1 MTILADA
8 PTPVLKSV
16 TLPQPGTVLDSVL
29 GRLDAIGPDNA
40 DVARDVAEML
50 ARGGWN
56 RSGSDLYDLSL
67 LISRLPGL

>member
-8 PTPVLKSV
+8 PAPVLQSV
-16 TLPQPGTVLDSVL
+16 IS
-29 GRLDAIGPDNA
+29 RIDAVEPDNA
-40 DVARDVAEML
+40 DDARAVAELL

-67 LISRLPGL
+67 LISRLPGF

>member
-8 PTPVLKSV
+8 PVPVRQSV
-16 TLPQPGTVLDSVL
+16 TLPQSATVLDSVL
-29 GRLDAIGPDNA
+29 GRLDAIQPDNA

-50 ARGGWN
+50 TRGGWN

-67 LISRLPGL
+67 LISRLPGI